1 MSQNY
6 ITGLDIGTSSLKAV
20 IGEVKNDGQLSVVKI
35 LKTPSGGMRKGSID
49 DLSEMTR
56 ALNIIYPCF
65 SQHFHKQTPEHFLK
79 TTTIYFLE
87 NKKNQTLIII
97 NNILIKL

>member
-1 MSQNY
+1 MIFMSQNF

-20 IGEVKNDGQLSVVKI
+20 IGEIKNDGQLSVVKI

-56 ALNIIYPCF
+56 ALNIIF
-65 SQHFHKQTPEHFLK
+65 SE
-79 TTTIYFLE
+79 I
-87 NKKNQTLIII
+87 KKVSKNAVK
-97 NNILIKL
+97 NIF